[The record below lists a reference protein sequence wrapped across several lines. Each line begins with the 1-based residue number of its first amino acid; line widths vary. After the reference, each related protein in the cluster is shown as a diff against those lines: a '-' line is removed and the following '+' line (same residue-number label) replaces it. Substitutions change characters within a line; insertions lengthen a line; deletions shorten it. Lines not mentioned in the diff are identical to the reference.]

1 VSDRSAKPAAAS
13 GVVRPPMPLD
23 EPDRWLHTPHQLRSI
38 AENLA
43 MLDGYVTAIVAGPV
57 TYEPLGWLC
66 PLLGATKGYDVE
78 RLGGSGPD

>member
-1 VSDRSAKPAAAS
+1 MS
-13 GVVRPPMPLD
+13 L
-23 EPDRWLHTPHQLRSI
+23 EELDRWLHTRRRRRPV

-66 PLLGATKGYDVE
+66 PLLGATKGYDVA
-78 RLGGSGPD
+78 RLGGSWPD